1 MNILKES
8 LFSSDA
14 SNSKRK
20 TNKARSNHSKA
31 VPEETNPLTEPLLSP
46 SENEDHSI
54 ELGTIDSDDN
64 DDDTTLSTRLV
75 ARSRHAKQSSKPAA
89 DGGGSIV
96 IVEQPILP
104 QETIQAF
111 AIRYRVPVCFS
122 LCWKKIPHSLL
133 FSGFAIETFE

>member
-8 LFSSDA
+8 LFSSDP
-14 SNSKRK
+14 SDSKRK
-20 TNKARSNHSKA
+20 TNKTRSNHSKTA
-31 VPEETNPLTEPLLSP
+31 SEEMNPLSEPLLSP

-64 DDDTTLSTRLV
+64 DDETTLNAQLV
-75 ARSRHAKQSSKPAA
+75 TRSRHVKQRSKPAA
-89 DGGGSIV
+89 HDGGSIV
-96 IVEQPILP
+96 IVEKAILP

-122 LCWKKIPHSLL
+122 FYPYTCTLSFLRR
-133 FSGFAIETFE
+133 SRN